1 MYLVLRRQKWWAMH
15 DIPQA
20 LHDVLGTRFAES
32 LGTSDKKE
40 AERRA
45 AILKARWLREI
56 ATARQKAPVGLEDE
70 ASFWKRLIKSA
81 NSEEERAA
89 LISDLADETKGKVE
103 RALDRAGFNDYEEGW
118 DEVPGVEEA
127 IKVQAI
133 ATGSLLK
140 SDEHLEEYLSTL
152 GNEAKTV
159 DMKRSTIQKFC
170 QRFPYLPDVQRK
182 EVQKWVNAQIQD
194 GKAIATVRR
203 SLSEMRGY
211 WAYLQS
217 IEVVGENVLPF
228 DKLSLPKA
236 SQKARSEDDRRPFE
250 AADVVKLLTEAENKG
265 DGQLADLIRLGMW
278 TGARIEELCSLKVSQ
293 VGEGFLSI
301 EDAKTEAGIRK
312 VPVHTMLT
320 ATVDR
325 LSKSSA
331 DGFLLSGLLPNKY
344 GDRSNALGKR
354 FGRLKAALGFNEAH
368 VFHSIRKTVATLL
381 ENAGVPENVAAD
393 IIGHDKP
400 TLTYGLYSGGATLA
414 TKREALEKIAYPSV
428 RSGVLASA

>member
-15 DIPQA
+15 DIPKS

-45 AILKARWLREI
+45 AVLKARWLREL
-56 ATARQKAPVGLEDE
+56 ATARQKSPAGLEDE
-70 ASFWKRLIKSA
+70 AAFWKRLIRSS
-81 NSEEERAA
+81 NSEEEREAH
-89 LISDLADETKGKVE
+89 IHELAQRTERKVQ
-103 RALDRAGFNDYEEGW
+103 RLLDNAGFNDYADGW

-127 IKVQAI
+127 LRIKDI
-133 ATGSLLK
+133 ATGALLK

-170 QRFPYLPDVQRK
+170 QRFPYLPDIQRK
-182 EVQKWVNAQIQD
+182 DVQKWVNGQIQD

-228 DKLSLPKA
+228 EKLSLPKA

-331 DGFLLSGLLPNKY
+331 DGFLLSGLQPNKY

-354 FGRLKAALGFNEAH
+354 FGRLKSALGFTEAY

-400 TLTYGLYSGGATLA
+400 TLTYGLYSGGASLQ
-414 TKREALEKIAYPSV
+414 TKREALEKIEYPSAQAKA
-428 RSGVLASA
+428 LAAA